1 MARESCTTTEL
12 ELALQR
18 CDELGYPVEVNGTVH
33 AKKAD
38 AVAAVNKA
46 LSEGASVTVARPEE
60 GTKAQEGTK
69 ASAGTKAQGHE
80 GTKAESKTK
89 K

>member
-12 ELALQR
+12 EMALQR
-18 CDELGYPVEVNGTVH
+18 CDELGYPVEVNGAVY
-33 AKKAD
+33 AKKAE

-46 LSEGASVTVARPEE
+46 MSEGASVTVARPEA
-60 GTKAQEGTK
+60 GTKSQEGTK
-69 ASAGTKAQGHE
+69 ARSHE
-80 GTKAESKTK
+80 GTKPAAEAGAAKTK

>member
-12 ELALQR
+12 EMALQR

-60 GTKAQEGTK
+60 GTKAQVGTK
-69 ASAGTKAQGHE
+69 ARSQE
-80 GTKAESKTK
+80 GAKPAAEVGAAKTK